1 MLQNYWVHGFV
12 VREKCSPCPEK
23 SREYFPAATVS
34 LSARRTKEFC
44 IPWYGKIEVTK
55 NGLIFYCFPSV
66 HLLSQSCAF
75 KVNYRRM
82 VNSPYILGS
91 LDVSEKKC
99 VSGWG
104 RTSVMRVCNL
114 TNEAAIF
121 HDKSEKQCESGIE

>member
-1 MLQNYWVHGFV
+1 
-12 VREKCSPCPEK
+12 
-23 SREYFPAATVS
+23 
-34 LSARRTKEFC
+34 
-44 IPWYGKIEVTK
+44 
-55 NGLIFYCFPSV
+55 
-66 HLLSQSCAF
+66 
-75 KVNYRRM
+75 M

-121 HDKSEKQCESGIE
+121 HDKSEKQCESGIEWECVIFVEKCLLSKWKSGNDHI